1 VWTTA
6 RLSFSDIKDNPDSR
20 FGLSP
25 VCRQEIGYL
34 VYLADEEGVN
44 DTVSSERGAERTNG
58 QIRQKGASFS
68 VCRKT
73 LQPCTYPAFRPLML
87 YHEKEDLGLIFD
99 LVEKHY
105 ARKEEVP
112 DYKHEQA
119 GVDKLLGV
127 FEGVKSAFYPSLE
140 EKASYLIL
148 QINKGHFFS
157 NGNKRLALVAA
168 MGFLVIN
175 DKILSELSKEKYRA
189 MLEALFPLY
198 NAYEDQADFSP
209 DEYALYNLSII
220 IADSHRYIEGGA
232 NDYDGLK
239 SKVVDF
245 FRQSLIDW
253 KERVS

>member
-1 VWTTA
+1 
-6 RLSFSDIKDNPDSR
+6 
-20 FGLSP
+20 
-25 VCRQEIGYL
+25 
-34 VYLADEEGVN
+34 
-44 DTVSSERGAERTNG
+44 
-58 QIRQKGASFS
+58 
-68 VCRKT
+68 
-73 LQPCTYPAFRPLML
+73 
-87 YHEKEDLGLIFD
+87 
-99 LVEKHY
+99 
-105 ARKEEVP
+105 
-112 DYKHEQA
+112 
-119 GVDKLLGV
+119 
-127 FEGVKSAFYPSLE
+127 
-140 EKASYLIL
+140 
-148 QINKGHFFS
+148 
-157 NGNKRLALVAA
+157 